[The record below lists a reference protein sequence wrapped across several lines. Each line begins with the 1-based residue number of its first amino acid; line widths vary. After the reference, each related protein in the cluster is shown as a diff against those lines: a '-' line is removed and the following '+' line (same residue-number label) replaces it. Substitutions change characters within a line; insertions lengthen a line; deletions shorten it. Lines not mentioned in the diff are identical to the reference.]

1 MMNEIYVNYWKP
13 LQNFFLPTFKL
24 KEKIRVG
31 AKIKKI
37 YDTPKTPINRL
48 LDSKYLTQ
56 NKKDKLIKR
65 KKELNPF
72 DLKKGLENKLSSF
85 FKAVH
90 MYNYKRKQ
98 NNEF

>member
-37 YDTPKTPINRL
+37 YDTPKTPVNRL
-48 LDSKYLTQ
+48 LDSKYLT
-56 NKKDKLIKR
+56 KI
-65 KKELNPF
+65 
-72 DLKKGLENKLSSF
+72 KKGLTRYLCNLF
-85 FKAVH
+85 T
-90 MYNYKRKQ
+90 
-98 NNEF
+98 NEPIFIQQML